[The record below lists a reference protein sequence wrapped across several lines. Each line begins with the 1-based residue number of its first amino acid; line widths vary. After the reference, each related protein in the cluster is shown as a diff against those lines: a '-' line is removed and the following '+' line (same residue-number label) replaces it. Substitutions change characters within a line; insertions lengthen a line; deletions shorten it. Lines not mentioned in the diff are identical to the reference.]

1 MEGLYTLGVSVFSD
15 QGGRKYMEDVTQIVV
30 EPEPELDDELLPR
43 PAETKLD
50 GGSGRW
56 GSKISGTASC
66 STTGTASAVKA
77 VAEWSR
83 CKTRSESGGAKRSEQ
98 SPARLQ
104 RRRCRRSMAFF
115 AVYDGHG
122 GREAAQ
128 FARDHLWDFIRKQ
141 KGFLSLDPQEVCT
154 AIRKGFV
161 ACHHAMWKKLPEWP
175 RTMTGL
181 PSTSGTTASVVI
193 IRGSKMYVA
202 HVGDSGVIVG
212 VQDNPRDDFVRA
224 VEVTQDH
231 KPELP
236 KERERIEGL
245 GGSVINKSGVNRVVW
260 KRPRLTHN
268 GPVRRSTVIDQIPF
282 LAVARALGDLW
293 SYDFY
298 SGKFVVSPEPDTS
311 VYTIDPHQHK
321 YIILGSDGLWN
332 MIPPQDAVSMCQEQE
347 ERKGLMGEP
356 GQSCA
361 KMLVNRALGRWR
373 QRMLRADNTSAIVI
387 CISSLSGRDNNTVSE
402 EELHLNLAESPCYN
416 SQEIYL
422 MSASPCPSHPIK
434 SLDENPWPR
443 LTCSEPLPSPVCR
456 NTCTEKTAEW
466 LSEASRCGWHSS
478 WSPSRDPQVVE
489 ENCNKSS
496 TLRTFEPYRSSLS
509 VCFSPFSSAD
519 PKNLRTPPS
528 SQTKTAEA
536 AEAEKTSTGIFK
548 RTLEESNSGPALKK
562 PRRNLVRASTSQPQ
576 STSITP
582 KRKTS
587 DKLIMRRSLRGQ
599 KKLGNPLLHQHRKT
613 ICVC

>member
-30 EPEPELDDELLPR
+30 EPEPGQDDELLPL
-43 PAETKLD
+43 PAETKQD

-56 GSKISGTASC
+56 ENIISGTAGCC
-66 STTGTASAVKA
+66 SSTGPASAVKA

-83 CKTRSESGGAKRSEQ
+83 CKTRSDSAKRLEQ

-161 ACHHAMWKKLPEWP
+161 ACHHAMWKKL
-175 RTMTGL
+175 R
-181 PSTSGTTASVVI
+181 
-193 IRGSKMYVA
+193 
-202 HVGDSGVIVG
+202 
-212 VQDNPRDDFVRA
+212 
-224 VEVTQDH
+224 
-231 KPELP
+231 
-236 KERERIEGL
+236 
-245 GGSVINKSGVNRVVW
+245 
-260 KRPRLTHN
+260 
-268 GPVRRSTVIDQIPF
+268 
-282 LAVARALGDLW
+282 DLW

-311 VYTIDPHQHK
+311 VHTIDPHRYK

-347 ERKGLMGEP
+347 ERKGLTGEP

-387 CISSLSGRDNNTVSE
+387 CISSLSGRDSSTVGE

-443 LTCSEPLPSPVCR
+443 LTCSEPIPSLVCR
-456 NTCTEKTAEW
+456 NASTEKTAEW
-466 LSEASRCGWHSS
+466 LSEASRCGLHSG
-478 WSPSRDPQVVE
+478 WGPSRDPQMME
-489 ENCNKSS
+489 ENCNKS
-496 TLRTFEPYRSSLS
+496 LALKTFEPYRSGLS
-509 VCFSPFSSAD
+509 VCFSPSNSAHSTAD
-519 PKNLRTPPS
+519 PRNLRTPPS
-528 SQTKTAEA
+528 SQTKTAEV
-536 AEAEKTSTGIFK
+536 EKTSTGIFK

-562 PRRNLVRASTSQPQ
+562 PRRNLVRASSSQPE
-576 STSITP
+576 SPSITP

-587 DKLIMRRSLRGQ
+587 DKLVMRRSLRGQ